1 MAHVSAAPLRR
12 PAAPLRRPA
21 AQFRRPARSA
31 LAFVP
36 ALLAVAAWLLLP
48 AAASAEPPSRL
59 PQPITDTAGVLDDAD
74 VARIQEATNTLYDEH
89 GLQLWVTYVSS
100 FDGRDY
106 DSWAQA
112 TAQASNFGP
121 DTALLAVATD
131 DREFALWTP
140 TGSEISES
148 ERDRISSSDVVPA
161 LRNSDWAGAAV
172 GAADGL
178 SNALTPSAAPVTTL
192 LVGGGVI
199 AAGGAG
205 VYAYNRRSK
214 KKRAEAG
221 AAQAA
226 QIDPAD
232 TTALRGLP
240 IEGLDQYAQTLLVDT
255 DNAVRSSAEA
265 LELARGEF
273 GDSAVAP
280 FDRAHRQAQVALA
293 NAFEIRQRLDD
304 DIPETPEQ
312 QRDMLVQLVSSCG
325 QANRELDAQVEAFDK
340 MRNLLLDAPAR
351 LDGLT
356 QRAIALQARIPEA
369 ERILGQL
376 HSEFPAG
383 ALTPVVDNVSLAR
396 EEISFAENAIDQG
409 RTAVARPVGEQGD
422 AVRAIREAERALGH
436 AATLLDALDHA
447 AEDIRRAIATLP
459 AAVEDAEQGVAD
471 AKQLLDAG
479 GPELVDALKAV
490 QEALDHARAEQ
501 HTDPLGSFT
510 RVVEADAR
518 LDELRARTRQA
529 KQQAEEMR
537 RRLQQDLS
545 AAQAQ
550 VTAAADFIGTRRG
563 VVGAQARTRLSEAQ
577 RHLQAAQQAAESDPA
592 AAIQYA
598 RSAASLAAQALRSAQ
613 NDVQRWNNQHRP
625 PRGGSGGN
633 VAGAVLGGILINSV
647 LNSGRGGGFGGGGFG
662 GGGFGGGGFGGGGFG
677 GSSGGRF

>member
-1 MAHVSAAPLRR
+1 M
-12 PAAPLRRPA
+12 
-21 AQFRRPARSA
+21 
-31 LAFVP
+31 
-36 ALLAVAAWLLLP
+36 AAWLLLP
-48 AAASAEPPSRL
+48 ASASAEPPSRL

-356 QRAIALQARIPEA
+356 QRAIALTARIPEA

-376 HSEFPAG
+376 HSEFPTG

-490 QEALDHARAEQ
+490 QEALEHARAEQ

-537 RRLQQDLS
+537 RRLEQDLS

-625 PRGGSGGN
+625 PRGGSSGGN

-647 LNSGRGGGFGGGGFG
+647 LNSGRGGGFGGGFG

>member
-1 MAHVSAAPLRR
+1 V
-12 PAAPLRRPA
+12 
-21 AQFRRPARSA
+21 

-36 ALLAVAAWLLLP
+36 ALLAVAAWLLFP
-48 AAASAEPPSRL
+48 VAASAEPPSRL
-59 PQPITDTAGVLDDAD
+59 AQPITDSAGVLDQAD
-74 VARIQEATNTLYDEH
+74 IVRIQEATNTLYDER
-89 GLQLWVTYVSS
+89 GLQLWVTYVPS
-100 FDGRDY
+100 FDGRNY

-121 DTALLAVATD
+121 DTALLAVATT

-140 TGSEISES
+140 TGSEISRS
-148 ERDRISSSDVVPA
+148 ERDRISSSEIVPA
-161 LRNSDWAGAAV
+161 LRNSDWTGAAV
-172 GAADGL
+172 GAAEGL
-178 SNALTPSAAPVTTL
+178 NNALAPSSAPVTTL

-205 VYAYNRRSK
+205 LYAYNRRSK
-214 KKRAEAG
+214 KKRAESG

-226 QIDPAD
+226 RIDPAD
-232 TTALRGLP
+232 TSALRALP
-240 IEGLDQYAQTLLVDT
+240 IEGLEQYAQTLLVET
-255 DNAVRSSAEA
+255 DNAVRSSSEA

-273 GDSAVAP
+273 GDAAVAP
-280 FDRAHRQAQVALA
+280 FDRAYRQAQSALA
-293 NAFEIRQRLDD
+293 GAFEIRQRLDD

-312 QRDMLVQLVSSCG
+312 QRDMLVQLISSCG
-325 QANRELDAQVEAFDK
+325 QADRELDSQVEAFDT

-351 LDGLT
+351 LDALT

-369 ERILGQL
+369 ERILGGL

-383 ALTPVVDNVSLAR
+383 ALTPVADNVSLAR
-396 EEISFAENAIDQG
+396 EEIAFAENAIDQG

-436 AATLLDALDHA
+436 AATLLDSLDHA

-459 AAVEDAEQGVAD
+459 DAMEDAEQGVAD
-471 AKQLLDAG
+471 AKQLVEAG
-479 GPELVDALKAV
+479 GPELVEALKAV
-490 QEALDHARAEQ
+490 QEALEHARAEQ

-529 KQQAEEMR
+529 QQQAAEMR
-537 RRLQQDLS
+537 RRLDQDLA

-577 RHLQAAQQAAESDPA
+577 RHLQAAQQAADSDPA

-598 RSAASLAAQALRSAQ
+598 RSAASLAVQALRSAQ
-613 NDVQRWNNQHRP
+613 NDVQRWDYQQRP
-625 PRGGSGGN
+625 PRGGSSGGN
-633 VAGAVLGGILINSV
+633 IAGAVLGGILINSV
-647 LNSGRGGGFGGGGFG
+647 LNSGRGGGGF

>member
-1 MAHVSAAPLRR
+1 MAHVSAAP
-12 PAAPLRRPA
+12 P
-21 AQFRRPARSA
+21 RRPARSA

-48 AAASAEPPSRL
+48 ASASAEPPSRL

-106 DSWAQA
+106 DTWAQA

-356 QRAIALQARIPEA
+356 QRAIALTARIPEA

-376 HSEFPAG
+376 HSEFPTG

-490 QEALDHARAEQ
+490 QEALEHARAEQ

-537 RRLQQDLS
+537 RRLEQDLS

-625 PRGGSGGN
+625 PRGGSSGGN

-647 LNSGRGGGFGGGGFG
+647 LNSGRGGGFGGGFG

>member
-1 MAHVSAAPLRR
+1 MAHVSAAP
-12 PAAPLRRPA
+12 P
-21 AQFRRPARSA
+21 RRPARSA

-48 AAASAEPPSRL
+48 ASASAEPPSRL

-161 LRNSDWAGAAV
+161 LRTSDWAGAAV

-396 EEISFAENAIDQG
+396 EEIAFAENAIDQG

-537 RRLQQDLS
+537 RRLEQDLS

-577 RHLQAAQQAAESDPA
+577 RHLQAAQQAADSDPA

-625 PRGGSGGN
+625 PRGGSSGGN

-647 LNSGRGGGFGGGGFG
+647 LNSGRGGGFGGGFG

>member
-1 MAHVSAAPLRR
+1 MPHVSAARSP
-12 PAAPLRRPA
+12 
-21 AQFRRPARSA
+21 RPARSV

-36 ALLAVAAWLLLP
+36 ALLAVAAWLLFP
-48 AAASAEPPSRL
+48 VAASAEPPSRL
-59 PQPITDTAGVLDDAD
+59 AQPITDSAGVLDQAD
-74 VARIQEATNTLYDEH
+74 IARIQEATNTLYDER
-89 GLQLWVTYVSS
+89 GLQLWVTYVPS
-100 FDGRDY
+100 FDGRNY

-112 TAQASNFGP
+112 TAQASNFGRN
-121 DTALLAVATD
+121 TALLAIATT
-131 DREFALWTP
+131 DREYALWTP
-140 TGSEISES
+140 TGSEISRS
-148 ERDRISSSDVVPA
+148 ERDRISSSDIEPA
-161 LRNSDWAGAAV
+161 LRNRDWTGAAV
-172 GAADGL
+172 GAAEGL
-178 SNALTPSAAPVTTL
+178 NNALAPSSAPVTTL

-205 VYAYNRRSK
+205 LYAYNRRSK
-214 KKRAEAG
+214 KKRAESG

-226 QIDPAD
+226 RIDPAD
-232 TTALRGLP
+232 TSALRALP
-240 IEGLDQYAQTLLVDT
+240 IEGLEQYAQTLLVET
-255 DNAVRSSAEA
+255 DNAVRSSSEA

-273 GDSAVAP
+273 GDAAVAP
-280 FDRAHRQAQVALA
+280 FDRAYRQAQSALA
-293 NAFEIRQRLDD
+293 GAFEIRQRLDD

-312 QRDMLVQLVSSCG
+312 QRDMLVQLISSCG
-325 QANRELDAQVEAFDK
+325 QADRELDSQVEAFDT

-351 LDGLT
+351 LDALT

-369 ERILGQL
+369 ERILGGL

-383 ALTPVVDNVSLAR
+383 ALTPVADNVSLAR
-396 EEISFAENAIDQG
+396 EEIAFAENAIDQG

-436 AATLLDALDHA
+436 AATLLDSLDHA

-459 AAVEDAEQGVAD
+459 DAMEDAEQGVAD
-471 AKQLLDAG
+471 AKQLVEAG
-479 GPELVDALKAV
+479 GPELVEALKAV
-490 QEALDHARAEQ
+490 QEALEHARAEQ

-529 KQQAEEMR
+529 QQQAAEMR
-537 RRLQQDLS
+537 RRLDQDLA

-577 RHLQAAQQAAESDPA
+577 RHLQAAQQAADSDPA

-598 RSAASLAAQALRSAQ
+598 RSAASLAVQALRSAQ
-613 NDVQRWNNQHRP
+613 NDVQRWDYQQRP
-625 PRGGSGGN
+625 PRGGSSGGN
-633 VAGAVLGGILINSV
+633 IAGAVLGGILINSV
-647 LNSGRGGGFGGGGFG
+647 LNSGRGGGGFGGGFG
-662 GGGFGGGGFGGGGFG
+662 GGSFGGGGFG

>member
-12 PAAPLRRPA
+12 PAAQLRRPA
-21 AQFRRPARSA
+21 AQLRRPARSA

-592 AAIQYA
+592 AAVQYA

-647 LNSGRGGGFGGGGFG
+647 LNSGRGGGFGGGFG

>member
-1 MAHVSAAPLRR
+1 MAHVSAAP
-12 PAAPLRRPA
+12 P
-21 AQFRRPARSA
+21 RRPARSA

-48 AAASAEPPSRL
+48 ASASAEPPSRL

-255 DNAVRSSAEA
+255 DNAVRSSSEA

-273 GDSAVAP
+273 GDTAVAP
-280 FDRAHRQAQVALA
+280 FDRAYRQAQAALA

-304 DIPETPEQ
+304 DIPETPQQ

-325 QANRELDAQVEAFDK
+325 QADRELDAQVEAFDR
-340 MRNLLLDAPAR
+340 MRDLLLDAPDR
-351 LDGLT
+351 LDALT
-356 QRAIALQARIPEA
+356 QRAIGLRARIPQGEA
-369 ERILGQL
+369 ALAQL
-376 HSEFPAG
+376 TEEFPSE
-383 ALTPVVDNVSLAR
+383 ALAPVKDNVSLAL
-396 EEISFAENAIDQG
+396 EEIEYAEKAIDQG
-409 RTAVARPVGEQGD
+409 RVAVSRPAGEQGD
-422 AVRAIREAERALGH
+422 AVRAIRESERALGH
-436 AATLLDALDHA
+436 AATLLDGVEHA
-447 AEDIRRAIATLP
+447 AEDIRHAIATLP
-459 AAVEDAEQGVAD
+459 AAMEDAAQGIAD
-471 AKQLLDAG
+471 AERLVTAG
-479 GPELVDALKAV
+479 GPELVEARKAA
-490 QEALDHARAEQ
+490 QEALAHARAEQ

-510 RVVEADAR
+510 RVVETDAR
-518 LDELRARTRQA
+518 LDALRAQAREAQEEETRV
-529 KQQAEEMR
+529 R
-537 RRLQQDLS
+537 RRLEQDLT

-550 VTAAADFIGTRRG
+550 VTAASDFIGTRRG
-563 VVGAQARTRLSEAQ
+563 VVGAEARTRLSEAQ
-577 RHLQAAQQAAESDPA
+577 RHLDTARHLASSD
-592 AAIQYA
+592 
-598 RSAASLAAQALRSAQ
+598 AAQALQHAQ
-613 NDVQRWNNQHRP
+613 TAAALASRALTAARRDVESWERRNP
-625 PRGGSGGN
+625 PRGGGSSGGN
-633 VAGAVLGGILINSV
+633 IAGAVLGGILINSV
-647 LNSGRGGGFGGGGFG
+647 LGGGGHGGGFG

>member
-21 AQFRRPARSA
+21 RSA

-36 ALLAVAAWLLLP
+36 ALLAVTAWLLLP

-74 VARIQEATNTLYDEH
+74 VTRIQEATNTLYDEH

-106 DSWAQA
+106 NSWAQA

-148 ERDRISSSDVVPA
+148 ERDRISSSGVVPA

-205 VYAYNRRSK
+205 LYAYNRRSK
-214 KKRAEAG
+214 RKRADAG

-226 QIDPAD
+226 QVDPAD

-240 IEGLDQYAQTLLVDT
+240 VEGLDQYAQTLLVDT

-396 EEISFAENAIDQG
+396 EEIAFAENAIDQG

-537 RRLQQDLS
+537 RRLEQDLS

-625 PRGGSGGN
+625 PRGGSSGGN

-647 LNSGRGGGFGGGGFG
+647 LNSGRGGGFGGG
-662 GGGFGGGGFGGGGFG
+662 FGGGGFGGGGFG

>member
-1 MAHVSAAPLRR
+1 MAHVSAAP
-12 PAAPLRRPA
+12 P
-21 AQFRRPARSA
+21 RRPARSA

-48 AAASAEPPSRL
+48 ASASAEPPSRL

-161 LRNSDWAGAAV
+161 LRTSDWAGAAV

-356 QRAIALQARIPEA
+356 QRAIALTARIPEA

-490 QEALDHARAEQ
+490 QEALEHARAEQ

-625 PRGGSGGN
+625 PRGGSSGGN

-647 LNSGRGGGFGGGGFG
+647 LNSGRGGGFGGGFG

>member
-12 PAAPLRRPA
+12 PATPL
-21 AQFRRPARSA
+21 RRPARSA

-74 VARIQEATNTLYDEH
+74 IARIQEATNTLYDEH

-178 SNALTPSAAPVTTL
+178 SNALAPSAAPVTTL

-356 QRAIALQARIPEA
+356 QRAIALTARIPEA
-369 ERILGQL
+369 ERTLGQL

-383 ALTPVVDNVSLAR
+383 ALTPVVDNVSLAQ

-459 AAVEDAEQGVAD
+459 AAMEDAEQGVAD
-471 AKQLLDAG
+471 AKKLVDAG
-479 GPELVDALKAV
+479 GPEFVDAMKAV
-490 QEALDHARAEQ
+490 QDALEHARAEQ

-518 LDELRARTRQA
+518 LDELRARTRAA

-537 RRLQQDLS
+537 RRLEQDLN

-592 AAIQYA
+592 AAVQYA

-625 PRGGSGGN
+625 PRGGSSGGN

-647 LNSGRGGGFGGGGFG
+647 LNSGRGGGGFGGGGFG

>member
-12 PAAPLRRPA
+12 PAAQL
-21 AQFRRPARSA
+21 RRPARSA

-74 VARIQEATNTLYDEH
+74 VARIQQATNTLYDEH

-356 QRAIALQARIPEA
+356 QRAIALTARIPEA

-376 HSEFPAG
+376 HSEFPTG

-490 QEALDHARAEQ
+490 QEALEHARAEQ

-537 RRLQQDLS
+537 RRLEQDLS

-625 PRGGSGGN
+625 PRGGSSGGN

-647 LNSGRGGGFGGGGFG
+647 LNSGRGGGFGGGFG

>member
-1 MAHVSAAPLRR
+1 MPHLSAAPF
-12 PAAPLRRPA
+12 P
-21 AQFRRPARSA
+21 RPARSA

-48 AAASAEPPSRL
+48 AMASAEPPSRL
-59 PQPITDTAGVLDDAD
+59 PQPITDSAGVLDQAD
-74 VARIQEATNTLYDEH
+74 IARIQEATNTLYDER

-112 TAQASNFGP
+112 TAQASNFGRN
-121 DTALLAVATD
+121 TALLAVATA
-131 DREFALWTP
+131 DREYALWTP
-140 TGSEISES
+140 TGSEISQS
-148 ERDRISSSDVVPA
+148 ERDRISSSDIEPA

-178 SNALTPSAAPVTTL
+178 NNALAPSSAPVTTL
-192 LVGGGVI
+192 VVGGGVV

-205 VYAYNRRSK
+205 VYAYTRRSK

-232 TTALRGLP
+232 TTALRALP
-240 IEGLDQYAQTLLVDT
+240 IEGLDQYAQTLLVAT
-255 DNAVRSSAEA
+255 DNAVRSSSEA
-265 LELARGEF
+265 LELARDEF
-273 GDSAVAP
+273 GDAAVAP
-280 FDRAHRQAQVALA
+280 FDRAYRQAQGALA

-312 QRDMLVQLVSSCG
+312 QRDMLVQLISSCG
-325 QANRELDAQVEAFDK
+325 QADRELEAQVEAFDE

-356 QRAIALQARIPEA
+356 QRAIALQARIPDA
-369 ERILGQL
+369 ESILGQL
-376 HSEFPAG
+376 HAEFPAG
-383 ALTPVVDNVSLAR
+383 ALTPVADNVSLAR
-396 EEISFAENAIDQG
+396 EEIAFAENAVDQG
-409 RTAVARPVGEQGD
+409 RAAVARPVGEQGD

-436 AATLLDALDHA
+436 ASTLLDALDHA

-459 AAVEDAEQGVAD
+459 AAMEDAEQGVTD
-471 AKQLLDAG
+471 AKQLVEAG
-479 GPELVDALKAV
+479 GPELADALKAV
-490 QEALDHARAEQ
+490 QEALEHARAEQ

-529 KQQAEEMR
+529 QQQAAEMR
-537 RRLQQDLS
+537 RRLEQDLT

-577 RHLQAAQQAAESDPA
+577 RHLQAAQQAADSDPA
-592 AAIQYA
+592 AAVQYA
-598 RSAASLAAQALRSAQ
+598 RSAASLAVQALRSAQ
-613 NDVQRWNNQHRP
+613 NDVQRWDYQQRP
-625 PRGGSGGN
+625 PRGGSSGGN
-633 VAGAVLGGILINSV
+633 IAGAVLGGILINSV
-647 LNSGRGGGFGGGGFG
+647 LNSGHGGGFG

>member
-1 MAHVSAAPLRR
+1 MAHVSAAP
-12 PAAPLRRPA
+12 P
-21 AQFRRPARSA
+21 RRPARSA

-48 AAASAEPPSRL
+48 ASASAEPPSRL

-356 QRAIALQARIPEA
+356 QRAIALTARIPEA

-376 HSEFPAG
+376 HSEFPTG

-490 QEALDHARAEQ
+490 QEALEHARAEQ

-537 RRLQQDLS
+537 RRLEQDLS

-625 PRGGSGGN
+625 PRGGSSGGN

-647 LNSGRGGGFGGGGFG
+647 LNSGRGGGFGGGFG

>member
-1 MAHVSAAPLRR
+1 MAHVSAAPPRR
-12 PAAPLRRPA
+12 L
-21 AQFRRPARSA
+21 ARSA

-106 DSWAQA
+106 NSWAQA

-140 TGSEISES
+140 MGSEISES

-161 LRNSDWAGAAV
+161 LRNSDWTGAAV

-214 KKRAEAG
+214 KKRADAG

-459 AAVEDAEQGVAD
+459 AAMEDAEQGVAD

-490 QEALDHARAEQ
+490 QEALDHARAQQ

-537 RRLQQDLS
+537 RRLEQDLS

-625 PRGGSGGN
+625 PRGGSSGGN

-662 GGGFGGGGFGGGGFG
+662 GGGFGGGGFGG
-677 GSSGGRF
+677 SSGGRF